1 MGLQFNIVKDY
12 FHTAITR
19 GRCKHIC
26 LRSKPDDPALQ
37 VSVLMLNRNR
47 NPANMQKQQ
56 QRRILN
62 EITLLVTS
70 GDILGDNVGD
80 SEEGGDMETD
90 NTAIDTDSNT
100 QTLSAIYQRLKHL

>member
-1 MGLQFNIVKDY
+1 MWVVGCTMYTCPSIIQKTYKISLAIQVHILWLNI
-12 FHTAITR
+12 
-19 GRCKHIC
+19 
-26 LRSKPDDPALQ
+26 
-37 VSVLMLNRNR
+37 NR

-80 SEEGGDMETD
+80 REVGGDMETD
-90 NTAIDTDSNT
+90 TDSN
-100 QTLSAIYQRLKHL
+100 K